1 MIQEIL
7 LEFLAYNIGYF
18 FLRIVTGGKY
28 PKEYLNDGGDIKVE
42 ITGILVFLAV
52 VIPIFYLFYK

>member
-28 PKEYLNDGGDIKVE
+28 PKEYLSDGGDIKVE
-42 ITGILVFLAV
+42 ITGILVFLAL